1 MIAVRVF
8 AVDLKVLLLSDT
20 SSDGSSLRDTK
31 RFQSSI
37 KA

>member
-20 SSDGSSLRDTK
+20 SLDGSPLRDTK
-31 RFQSSI
+31 RFKAQI